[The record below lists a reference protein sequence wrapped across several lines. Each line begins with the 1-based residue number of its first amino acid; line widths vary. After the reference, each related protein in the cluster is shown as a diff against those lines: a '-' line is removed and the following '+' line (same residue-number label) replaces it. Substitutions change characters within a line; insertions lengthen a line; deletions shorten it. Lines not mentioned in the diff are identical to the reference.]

1 MRIILASASPRRH
14 QLLHKV
20 VDNFDIIPS
29 TSDEQSSITNPH
41 DLVEKLAFDKA
52 LEVFVN
58 HRDGLV
64 IGCDTLVECD
74 GIVYGKPKDNAEA
87 VRMIATF
94 AGRTHNV
101 LTGVCVMSS
110 DSDVQFVECTE
121 VTFKQLSTSDIEHY
135 VANNNCLDKAGG
147 YGIQDGILVSSI
159 NGSYDNVMGLPTE
172 TLAKVI
178 SNWQDTGEE

>member
-29 TSDEQSSITNPH
+29 TSDEQSNATNPH
-41 DLVEKLAFDKA
+41 DLVAQLAFDKA
-52 LEVFVN
+52 MEVFASN
-58 HRDGLV
+58 SNALV

-74 GIVYGKPKDNAEA
+74 CVVYGKPKTNQEA
-87 VRMIATF
+87 VGMIATF

-121 VTFKQLSTSDIEHY
+121 VTFKQLSTAEIEHY
-135 VANNNCLDKAGG
+135 VATNNCLDKAGG

-178 SNWQDTGEE
+178 SQWQDTGEE

>member
-41 DLVEKLAFDKA
+41 DLVEQLAFDKA
-52 LEVFVN
+52 VEVFVG
-58 HRDGLV
+58 HTDSLV

-74 GIVYGKPKDNAEA
+74 GIVYGKPKDNTEA
-87 VRMIATF
+87 VAMISNL

-101 LTGVCVMSS
+101 LTGVCVMTI
-110 DSDVQFVECTE
+110 DSYVQFVECTE
-121 VTFKQLSTSDIEHY
+121 VTFHSLTAQQIEHY
-135 VANNNCLDKAGG
+135 VATNNCLDKAGG
-147 YGIQDGILVSSI
+147 YGIQDGVLVSSI

-172 TLAKVI
+172 TLADVI
-178 SNWQDTGEE
+178 SQWQYTGEE